1 MDPQVM
7 HSQTQFPR
15 IRQLIK
21 ISAVAC
27 PLLLFS
33 AFLMFAGGAK
43 MWTLIPLIAALFW
56 SRAFPA
62 FIPEAPSQNPP
73 ASEADRPSRWGLQ
86 RLAEMLVF
94 FWFIQL
100 PLPEL
105 HALIDR
111 LQTTHALSHWALVS
125 GLGLMALSAILRGR
139 RHTGLLTDQDIYSY
153 YSMIKP
159 PAAPTNKPE
168 SGDKSPQSNALLA
181 PP

>member
-1 MDPQVM
+1 M

-15 IRQLIK
+15 IRQLIN
-21 ISAVAC
+21 ISAIAC
-27 PLLLFS
+27 PLLLFF

-62 FIPEAPSQNPP
+62 FIPETPSRNST
-73 ASEADRPSRWGLQ
+73 ASEVDRPRRWGLQ

-111 LQTTHALSHWALVS
+111 IQTTHALWHWALVS
-125 GLGLMALSAILRGR
+125 GLGLMSLSAILRGMQR
-139 RHTGLLTDQDIYSY
+139 ISKATDQDIYNY
-153 YSMIKP
+153 YSLIKP
-159 PAAPTNKPE
+159 QKLPSNNGTSTPA
-168 SGDKSPQSNALLA
+168 
-181 PP
+181 